1 MVNYDILDEACV
13 ARQECIMTSLQNES
27 SCGFGLE
34 YVSLLQSSKEQYYK
48 FSSLSQTGNCHFKFG
63 CITLQGASNFITR

>member
-1 MVNYDILDEACV
+1 
-13 ARQECIMTSLQNES
+13 MTSLQNES

-48 FSSLSQTGNCHFKFG
+48 FSSKDYFLSQTRNCHFKFA
-63 CITLQGASNFITR
+63 CITL